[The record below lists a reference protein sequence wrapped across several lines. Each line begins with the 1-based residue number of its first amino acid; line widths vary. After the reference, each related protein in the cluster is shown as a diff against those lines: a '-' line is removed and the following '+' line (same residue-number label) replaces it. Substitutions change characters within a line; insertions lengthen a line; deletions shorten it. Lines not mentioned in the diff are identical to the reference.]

1 MKPRSVLLFCLLLA
15 LNSSYLVT
23 EASAFFTL
31 STNDPPKEAEGKIY
45 SRNPEAN
52 ELYIQGLDYLSKG
65 RPWAGGSL
73 ENAKKALQ
81 LFREAVQKD
90 PQFALAYV
98 GQVNALDACSFS
110 VAGGMA
116 PKDVYRLQEI
126 AALKAVKLDDS
137 LPEAHSM
144 LSSIYFNNEYDW
156 PKAEKELK
164 RVIELTPNVASA
176 HMWYGLFLGAM
187 ARFEE
192 AEAQVKMAQS
202 LDEKS
207 ASPNRAMLQILYW
220 QHKDDA
226 AVAQGL
232 QALSK
237 DKALSTH
244 FFLGFVYIHQGQF
257 DKGIEE
263 EKLATANGDAGSLS
277 ALAYAY
283 AMAGNKTELENALE
297 RFQQHP
303 AHDNIPYRLAA
314 VYVALGDKD
323 RAISLIEKDY
333 QQHSNWSN
341 HLKVDPVMD
350 PLRETPRFKKLMRKM
365 KFAQ

>member
-1 MKPRSVLLFCLLLA
+1 M
-15 LNSSYLVT
+15 T
-23 EASAFFTL
+23 ETSAFFTL
-31 STNDPPKEAEGKIY
+31 SASNPSKEADGKIY

-65 RPWAGGSL
+65 KPWIGGSV
-73 ENAKKALQ
+73 ENAKKALK
-81 LFREAVQKD
+81 LFRQAVQKD
-90 PQFALAYV
+90 PQFALAYI
-98 GQVNALDACSFS
+98 GQANALDACSFS
-110 VAGGMA
+110 VSGSMA
-116 PKDVYRLQEI
+116 PGDVYRQQEI

-137 LPEAHSM
+137 LSEAHSM
-144 LSSIYFNNEYDW
+144 LGSVYFNNMYDW
-156 PKAEKELK
+156 SKAEKEMK

-176 HMWYGLFLGAM
+176 HIWYGLFLGAM

-192 AEAQVKMAQS
+192 AEAQVKLAQS

-207 ASPNRAMLQILYW
+207 AAPNRAMLQILYW

-226 AVAQGL
+226 AAAQGM

-237 DKALSTH
+237 DKALATH
-244 FFLGFVYIHQGQF
+244 FFLGLVYIHQGQF
-257 DKGIEE
+257 QKGIEE
-263 EKLATANGDAGSLS
+263 EKLATAGGDAGSLS

-283 AMAGNKTELENALE
+283 AMAGDKAELESTLE

-303 AHDNIPYRLAA
+303 GHDHVPYRLAA
-314 VYVALGDKD
+314 IYVALGDKD

-350 PLRETPRFKKLMRKM
+350 PLRETPRFKELMRKM
-365 KFAQ
+365 KFAR